1 MRPAGGWANRL
12 DNLWHGF
19 ELKNGFNADCWAR
32 AAGDEGELGT
42 GVVFPA
48 PSAELLLIWAEGRD
62 GVIISVL

>member
-1 MRPAGGWANRL
+1 MRPACGRADRL

-19 ELKNGFNADCWAR
+19 ELKNGFNADCSAR
-32 AAGDEGELGT
+32 AAGDEGGGGA

-48 PSAELLLIWAEGRD
+48 PRAELLLIWAEGRD